1 MLWKIL
7 SLSYRIYRAQT
18 HSNSHIERGVTCSYP
33 YHLVGRLKLSLS
45 LCTFHQLQT
54 QHFHIHNFISLSPIQ
69 KINITPRLTL
79 LKSQTS
85 GTLSKRIYQV
95 HEKRVANGEKA
106 NLNVTRAHDYPSR
119 SQAHRFRRDC
129 VCVFENLNGKNI
141 LILIKA
147 FRC

>member
-1 MLWKIL
+1 MENSL
-7 SLSYRIYRAQT
+7 SLISHLSCTNTLELT
-18 HSNSHIERGVTCSYP
+18 HWKWRYLFLSISFGWPLET
-33 YHLVGRLKLSLS
+33 LSLS

-85 GTLSKRIYQV
+85 GTLSKQIYQV